1 MSIEGDEGLMGRKD
15 HVYVCTEKYKHTV
28 KSSYNNKE
36 EAAKVIPNAAIVK
49 MVVVEAEL
57 AA

>member
-1 MSIEGDEGLMGRKD
+1 MHMDD
-15 HVYVCTEKYKHTV
+15 TEKYKHMV
-28 KSSYNNKE
+28 KSFYNNKE
-36 EAAKVIPNAAIVK
+36 EAAKVIPSAATVK